1 MQVAAMNT
9 NRTIP
14 QDITI
19 STSLLPEA
27 LAWVW
32 SEKLV
37 PVIHSAPGMAKSAI
51 VAQAAALVGLPL
63 FTYRLA
69 QREPTTIAGALIP
82 DRERGTVR
90 YMLDE
95 NFPSAALACI
105 LFLDELNRAPALTQN
120 ASFGLI
126 DERRIGSVTLHEDSL
141 LVVAVNDVADGGGV
155 IKMPQALN
163 NRVVHVWLTPDI
175 KSWQMWALDNDMP
188 AELIAYLGNSPSVA
202 YQYSKTDEAYPTF
215 RSWAMAGR
223 LFKRG
228 LPSALELPLLAGC
241 VGRSQAIDFLAFAR
255 AFKNMPDINSIRLN
269 PDTVAIP
276 TEPSIRYATAYFM
289 AEGWED
295 RDSRAFTTYLERLG
309 EEYGVF
315 SVKYAERR
323 VPALGTNQYV
333 TAWKLRHQD
342 AF

>member
-1 MQVAAMNT
+1 MNT

-14 QDITI
+14 DSITI
-19 STSLLPEA
+19 TTSQLPEA
-27 LAWVW
+27 LGYIWFAG
-32 SEKLV
+32 LV

-51 VAQAAALVGLPL
+51 VGQAADLAKLPL

-95 NFPSAALACI
+95 NFPTAETACV

-120 ASFGLI
+120 AAFGLI
-126 DERRIGSVTLHEDSL
+126 DERRVGSVTLHPDSY

-163 NRVVHVWLTPDI
+163 NRVVHIYLTPDI
-175 KSWQMWALDNDMP
+175 KSWQLWALDNDMP
-188 AELIAYLGNSPSVA
+188 AELIAYLGNTPNAA

-228 LPSALELPLLAGC
+228 LPHALELPLLAGC
-241 VGRSQAIDFLAFAR
+241 VGEKPAIDFLAFAR
-255 AFKNMPDINSIRLN
+255 AFKDLPDLNSIRLN

-289 AEGWED
+289 AEGMTD
-295 RDSRAFTTYLERLG
+295 RDAAAFMHYIERMG

-315 SVKYAERR
+315 LVKYAERR
-323 VPALGTNQYV
+323 VPALGSNQYV
-333 TAWKLRHQD
+333 TAWKTRHAD